1 MENTCL
7 EEYPVL
13 TFILMEIH
21 HSLRVFIEV
30 KDESSTLKTK
40 GSRFMVLSHLKVC
53 QRPERASSGAL
64 NRLRN
69 TFVKGQ
75 VKEETSSLR
84 DTAVRT

>member
-30 KDESSTLKTK
+30 KDEVSTLKMK
-40 GSRFMVLSHLKVC
+40 GY
-53 QRPERASSGAL
+53 
-64 NRLRN
+64 
-69 TFVKGQ
+69 VK
-75 VKEETSSLR
+75 
-84 DTAVRT
+84 